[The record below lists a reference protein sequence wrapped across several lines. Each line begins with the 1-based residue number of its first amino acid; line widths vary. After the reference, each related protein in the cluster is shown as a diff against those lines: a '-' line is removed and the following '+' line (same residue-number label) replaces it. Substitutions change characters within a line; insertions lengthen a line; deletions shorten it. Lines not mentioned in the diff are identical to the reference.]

1 MTTIKVAISGGWE
14 NLEERE
20 GSLLWLN
27 QGTCVHVGGLSGF
40 CSSRTIQA
48 YFHRVLPAVAI
59 DFHKL
64 PLLISVTTPVLDLY
78 IVSGAFLRILA
89 PGTRKC

>member
-27 QGTCVHVGGLSGF
+27 QGTCVHVGALSGF
-40 CSSRTIQA
+40 CSSRTVQA
-48 YFHRVLPAVAI
+48 YF
-59 DFHKL
+59 
-64 PLLISVTTPVLDLY
+64 
-78 IVSGAFLRILA
+78 
-89 PGTRKC
+89 

>member
-1 MTTIKVAISGGWE
+1 MMTIKVAISGSWE
-14 NLEERE
+14 NLEEE

-27 QGTCVHVGGLSGF
+27 QGTCVHVGALSGF

-64 PLLISVTTPVLDLY
+64 PFASQ
-78 IVSGAFLRILA
+78 
-89 PGTRKC
+89 